1 MPDNVTILL
10 PSRPRIISSS
20 DTKGTFEID
29 GFYPGYGVTI
39 GNVLRRILLSSLPGA
54 AVTQVKM
61 EGVEH
66 EFSTIPGVRE
76 DVITILL
83 NIKKLRFHMHTDE
96 PQRVEISVKG
106 QKNVTGEDI
115 KTSSAMLEVAN
126 KNLLI
131 ASLTEKQAEFRAE
144 LVVES
149 GLGYASRETMRRDK
163 VEIGMMTIDALFS
176 PVVRAHYEVENMRVG
191 ERTDY
196 NRLRLDIETDGTISP
211 EDAFLK
217 ASEIAVSQFTVLT
230 SGFRSAEDDER
241 DAREADI
248 KNTKEESFAMDVE
261 KESEDGDM
269 DYSKVKIEDLRL
281 PSRTIHA
288 LHEHGIKTV
297 GGLLR
302 RDAEALSKI
311 PGIGEKAILEI
322 KRALGSMGLTLK

>member
-1 MPDNVTILL
+1 MLDNVTILL

-20 DTKGTFEID
+20 DTEGVFEID
-29 GFYPGYGVTI
+29 GFYPGYGITV

-54 AVTQVKM
+54 AVTQVKID
-61 EGVEH
+61 GVQH
-66 EFSTIPGVRE
+66 EFSTITGVRE

-83 NIKKLRFHMHTDE
+83 NIKRLRFHMHTDQ
-96 PQRVEISVKG
+96 PQRVEIFIKG
-106 QKNVTGEDI
+106 QKHVTGADI
-115 KTSSAMLEVAN
+115 NASSVLEVAN
-126 KNLLI
+126 KDLRI
-131 ASLTEKQAEFRAE
+131 ATLTEKQAEFRAE
-144 LVVES
+144 FVVES
-149 GLGYASRETMRRDK
+149 GLGYVPREVAHREK

-176 PVVRAHYEVENMRVG
+176 PIRRAHYEVENMRVG

-196 NRLRLDIETDGTISP
+196 NRLRLSVETDGTITPS
-211 EDAFLK
+211 DAFLK
-217 ASEIAVSQFTVLT
+217 AVQIAVQQFSALGR
-230 SGFRSAEDDER
+230 GFRSPDEDMRDETIEASSMSDADAELAAEQQTR
-241 DAREADI
+241 S
-248 KNTKEESFAMDVE
+248 EE
-261 KESEDGDM
+261 DM
-269 DYSKVKIEDLRL
+269 DFSKVKIEDLRL